1 MPPIRTTISA
11 KPVKTERT
19 HEENQERAY
28 IAASR
33 RSDRSL
39 EARIES
45 ARRASEIHKKRTGR
59 GLRVTEQDVVNE
71 EMYEEEED
79 DLPQQYRRLQA
90 YMAMTNT
97 ANIFDGRLNSFL
109 MSSIAT
115 RNMVNGGFMNPNM
128 ASHQPT
134 PFFPYNPH
142 QASTPTSATAQSPA
156 HDQAPHQM
164 YTPMPP
170 PLHMMQQ
177 GTSSSS
183 MLNSPI
189 QSTLQGA
196 SQLTIAQRRASS
208 SQSLSP
214 TSKSPTSAPS
224 PSQASPALHS
234 VQQSPGRSNGV
245 FNESSQTIDA
255 HGSQQS
261 PTYANTFS
269 PYDYTNADMN
279 NMYGNSG
286 VNLLSSSL
294 PVEAQ
299 QMFGTNAIDMSGFQY
314 QNPYLMNSNHGM
326 AIPAGGISYKY
337 SPNATNLQKQ
347 AQDSRMPGG
356 MNQTLSMS
364 DYPSMGGRNSP
375 RVEHSTSDMSAF
387 DAYNS
392 VNGNEFSD
400 FFDSEGKQ

>member
-1 MPPIRTTISA
+1 MRKIRNGNSFHPDA
-11 KPVKTERT
+11 KVHTLIRF
-19 HEENQERAY
+19 NSAY

-128 ASHQPT
+128 ASHQAT

-142 QASTPTSATAQSPA
+142 QAQASTPTSATMQSPTNT
-156 HDQAPHQM
+156 QASHHM
-164 YTPMPP
+164 FTPMPP
-170 PLHMMQQ
+170 PLHMPQQANSSTLSTSPHAPTQQ
-177 GTSSSS
+177 GT
-183 MLNSPI
+183 P
-189 QSTLQGA
+189 
-196 SQLTIAQRRASS
+196 QLTIAQRRASS
-208 SQSLSP
+208 NQSLSP
-214 TSKSPTSAPS
+214 NLDSPTATQS
-224 PSQASPALHS
+224 PTPASPASNSAQQNNLQGNGFFGDTNQS
-234 VQQSPGRSNGV
+234 SQMFGPQQSPSY
-245 FNESSQTIDA
+245 S
-255 HGSQQS
+255 
-261 PTYANTFS
+261 NTFS
-269 PYDYTNADMN
+269 SYDYMNANMN

-286 VNLLSSSL
+286 MNLLSSSL

-299 QMFGTNAIDMSGFQY
+299 QMFGTNAIDASGFQY
-314 QNPYLMNSNHGM
+314 QNPYLMNANHGM
-326 AIPAGGISYKY
+326 SIPAGGISYKY
-337 SPNATNLQKQ
+337 SPNTANPQKQ
-347 AQDSRMPGG
+347 RHDSQMHSG
-356 MNQTLSMS
+356 MNQTLSIS
-364 DYPSMGGRNSP
+364 DYPSTSGRDSP
-375 RVEHSTSDMSAF
+375 RVEHNSSDTSAF
-387 DAYNS
+387 DAYNP
-392 VNGNEFSD
+392 VNGSEFSD
-400 FFDSEGKQ
+400 FFDSDGKQ